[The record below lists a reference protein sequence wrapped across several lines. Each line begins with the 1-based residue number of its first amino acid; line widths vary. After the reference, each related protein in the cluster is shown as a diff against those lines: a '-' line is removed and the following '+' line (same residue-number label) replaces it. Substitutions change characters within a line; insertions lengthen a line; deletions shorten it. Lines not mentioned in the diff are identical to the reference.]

1 MKYALSALAGTLLVT
16 SAVIW
21 AGGSQAAMFLAGSFT
36 ASLVWL
42 LSAEV
47 IGFRRLAHF
56 LAALD
61 SALTGKLRG
70 SSGVMNPKAARQSP
84 ESPGGSSISPCAA
97 IPRRRKNHT
106 TLKANVLPF
115 QKTTVLSTVQQDVLS
130 ALCNQGM
137 PFNKAQRLVIE
148 ASEGHPGI
156 DFDSLFRSCVAPA
169 KAANA

>member
-1 MKYALSALAGTLLVT
+1 MKYALSALAGALLVT
-16 SAVIW
+16 LAVIW
-21 AGGSQAAMFLAGSFT
+21 AGGNQAAMFLAGGFT

-42 LSAEV
+42 LSAEA
-47 IGFRRLAHF
+47 IGFARVGRFFAVLDRASAGF
-56 LAALD
+56 AAPAAPR
-61 SALTGKLRG
+61 SASATNGQVPHSG
-70 SSGVMNPKAARQSP
+70 SEKPAPSR
-84 ESPGGSSISPCAA
+84 AA

-106 TLKANVLPF
+106 ALKANVLPF

-148 ASEGHPGI
+148 ASESHPGI
-156 DFDSLFRSCVAPA
+156 GFDSLFRLCVAPA

>member
-1 MKYALSALAGTLLVT
+1 MKYALSALAGALLVT

-21 AGGSQAAMFLAGSFT
+21 AGGNQAAMFLAGGFT
-36 ASLVWL
+36 ASLVWM

-47 IGFRRLAHF
+47 IGFAGVGRVF
-56 LAALD
+56 LALDGALRHNSHAGVAGNTAAFFARESFGHA
-61 SALTGKLRG
+61 SAQSQR
-70 SSGVMNPKAARQSP
+70 AAT
-84 ESPGGSSISPCAA
+84 PG
-97 IPRRRKNHT
+97 RRKNHT
-106 TLKANVLPF
+106 ALKANVLPF

-137 PFNKAQRLVIE
+137 PFSKAQRLVIE

-156 DFDSLFRSCVAPA
+156 GFDSLFRLCVAPA